1 MWTTF
6 NMKDADP
13 AAAHSELSCLWR
25 ERRESEVKHIK
36 LKVQEVPIHSSG
48 TFFFV
53 LVRVFLRLCWLVPR
67 TWPTVWSWF
76 DRVVSSPARFTWWKI
91 QILLNLF
98 KPEFSPDVGIRCRP
112 HCRVHLCLKCGH
124 DVVHSPE
131 SGPPGDVS
139 RIILC
144 WRFKTPPSLRWG
156 GGSYLE

>member
-1 MWTTF
+1 MQTRRRLT
-6 NMKDADP
+6 
-13 AAAHSELSCLWR
+13 LSWAVCEEKGGKVKLNISNWR
-25 ERRESEVKHIK
+25 YRKFLSTHLV
-36 LKVQEVPIHSSG
+36 L
-48 TFFFV
+48 FFFV